1 MCQNEVRD
9 AFRVHY
15 KWTVLGYAQVCRT
28 VAQACREFG
37 VPRSTFY
44 GWKKAYEEGGKAGLA
59 RKKPIAKNH
68 PRSLSQDVVD
78 KIVELRK
85 TYKLG
90 PERITCH
97 LVPRTLPWNTLNMF

>member
-15 KWTVLGYAQVCRT
+15 KWTVLEYSQACRT
-28 VAQACREFG
+28 ITQACREFG

-44 GWKKAYEEGGKAGLA
+44 DWKKAYDEGGKAGLA
-59 RKKPIAKNH
+59 RKKPIAINH
-68 PRSLSQDVVD
+68 PKSLSQDVVD
-78 KIVELRK
+78 KILELRK

-90 PERITCH
+90 PERITWYLERYH
-97 LVPRTLPWNTLNMF
+97 GIHS